1 MKRHKANY
9 LDIKYTA
16 KSYDNLLPN
25 DVLDRL
31 IEYMTANKISIDDMS
46 ERLKME
52 EKLVEKFW
60 LRIKIPTE
68 FQAELIMKEVE
79 ND

>member
-46 ERLKME
+46 ERLKMD
-52 EKLVEKFW
+52 KRLVKNFW
-60 LRIKIPTE
+60 LRAKVPTE
-68 FQAELIMKEVE
+68 FQTKLILSVIVS
-79 ND
+79 

>member
-31 IEYMTANKISIDDMS
+31 IEYMTANKISVDDMS
-46 ERLKME
+46 ERLKMD
-52 EKLVEKFW
+52 KRLVKNFW
-60 LRIKIPTE
+60 LRAKVPTE
-68 FQAELIMKEVE
+68 LQANLILSVIVS
-79 ND
+79 